1 VHIQVMDITGST
13 TFILFDHIVQNY
25 VDRSVQDL
33 IEANSQV
40 NYDHFG
46 YSFFLL
52 WYDCIFMHV
61 SNLECVSLIGV
72 LKRVSQ

>member
-46 YSFFLL
+46 YSFFF
-52 WYDCIFMHV
+52 IV
-61 SNLECVSLIGV
+61 V
-72 LKRVSQ
+72 